1 MPNANI
7 NTHHAEMKA
16 FVGCIQDK
24 KEPLVTG
31 EHGLMVA
38 QIMDAI
44 YRSSDEGH
52 EVPVG

>member
-1 MPNANI
+1 
-7 NTHHAEMKA
+7 MKA
-16 FVGCIQDK
+16 FVECVRDK

-44 YRSSDEGH
+44 YKSSELGK
-52 EVPVG
+52 EVPIK

>member
-1 MPNANI
+1 
-7 NTHHAEMKA
+7 MKA
-16 FVGCIQDK
+16 FVECIRDK

-44 YRSSDEGH
+44 YRSAEENR
-52 EVPVG
+52 EVPINSGV